1 MLRIVSGSLLLVLM
15 AGLAGCDD
23 QKAAETSEV
32 RPVRTIVVDP
42 KGIEDSRQA
51 IGEIRPR
58 QESDLGFRVS
68 GKLVLRAFDV
78 GSTVKKGEL
87 LGKLE
92 EQDYRNKVQS
102 AEADV
107 NAAKAVLIEA
117 QGAEG
122 RQRKLLI
129 SGVTTRANHDVATK
143 NLNSAEAKLNS
154 AEAAAAMAN
163 DQLAYTQL
171 HADFDGIVTA
181 VGAEAGQVVNV
192 GQMIIR
198 LAKPDERDAVFAVA
212 ESAFETFQPDDRPDV
227 IVTLLSDP
235 KISAEGVV
243 REVSPVADP
252 VTRTYQVK
260 VTLHNPPE
268 QMRFGASVSGKIKA
282 TSKPVVVLPGSAL
295 FDKAG
300 KPAVWVYQ
308 TDTTTVAL
316 KPVTVGGYE
325 TDQVIVSEGLVK
337 GDIVV
342 TAGVNQLREGQ
353 KVRLTEEAQP

>member
-1 MLRIVSGSLLLVLM
+1 MFRVFSGILTLALM
-15 AGLAGCDD
+15 MGLSGCEEE
-23 QKAAETSEV
+23 KAAETSEV

-42 KGIEDSRQA
+42 KGLEDSRQA

-58 QESDLGFRVS
+58 QESELGFRVS
-68 GKLVLRAFDV
+68 GKLILRAFDV

-92 EQDYRNKVQS
+92 EQDYRNKLQS

-129 SGVTTRANHDVATK
+129 SGVTTRTNHETATK
-143 NLNSAEAKLNS
+143 NLNSAEAKLDS
-154 AEAAAAMAN
+154 AEAAAAIAS

-171 HADFDGIVTA
+171 HADFDGIITA
-181 VGAEAGQVVNV
+181 VGAEVGQVVNV
-192 GQMIIR
+192 GQMIVR
-198 LAKPDERDAVFAVA
+198 LATPGERVADCAVA
-212 ESAFETFQPDDRPDV
+212 ESAFESFQPDDRPEI

-243 REVSPVADP
+243 REVSPVADSA
-252 VTRTYQVK
+252 TRTYQVK

-282 TSKPVVVLPGSAL
+282 MSKPVVVLPGSAL
-295 FDKAG
+295 FDQAG
-300 KPAVWVYQ
+300 NPAVWVYRA
-308 TDTTTVAL
+308 DTTTVVL

-325 TDQVIVSEGLVK
+325 TDQVIVSDGLVK

-353 KVRLTEEAQP
+353 KVRLAEETQP

>member
-1 MLRIVSGSLLLVLM
+1 MFRILSGILTLALM
-15 AGLAGCDD
+15 TGLAGCDE
-23 QKAAETSEV
+23 QKAPETSEV

-42 KGIEDSRQA
+42 KGLDDSRQA

-68 GKLVLRAFDV
+68 GKLILRAFDV

-92 EQDYRNKVQS
+92 EQDYRNKLQS

-129 SGVTTRANHDVATK
+129 SGVTTRANHETATK
-143 NLNSAEAKLNS
+143 NLNSAEAKLDS
-154 AEAAAAMAN
+154 AEAAAAIAS

-171 HADFDGIVTA
+171 HADFDGIITA

-192 GQMIIR
+192 GQMIVR
-198 LAKPDERDAVFAVA
+198 LAKPEERDAVFDIA
-212 ESAFETFQPDDRPDV
+212 ESAFETFQPDDRPEV
-227 IVTLLSDP
+227 FVALLSDP
-235 KISAEGVV
+235 SISAEGVV

-252 VTRTYQVK
+252 ATRTYQVK

-282 TSKPVVVLPGSAL
+282 KSKPVVVLPGSAL

-300 KPAVWVYQ
+300 NPAVWVYQ
-308 TDTTTVAL
+308 TDTTTVSL
-316 KPVTVGGYE
+316 KAVTVGGYE
-325 TDQVIVSEGLVK
+325 TDQVIISEGLVK

-353 KVRLTEEAQP
+353 KVRLAEETQP